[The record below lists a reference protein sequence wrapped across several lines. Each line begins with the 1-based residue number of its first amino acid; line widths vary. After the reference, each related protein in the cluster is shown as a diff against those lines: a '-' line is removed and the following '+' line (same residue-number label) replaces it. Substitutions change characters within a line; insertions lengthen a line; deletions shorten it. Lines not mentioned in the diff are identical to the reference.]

1 MVTQVHAIRTV
12 LNNSFVIAKSLQER
26 RGNLEIKFPISLKMS
41 KKKLEEIIRV
51 NHAGEY
57 GAQIIYDGQIKAL
70 KIKKD
75 YETLK
80 IVEHMKEQEVE
91 HFEFFDGEI
100 KKQKIRPTL
109 MSPFW
114 QVGGFALGFLTAII
128 DKKSAMA
135 CTTAVEEVIDEHYQE
150 QLEYLAKEKEGF
162 GDKEQ
167 KNISQ
172 LQEKITKFRDDEIEH
187 KNTAYENDASD
198 FIAFKPLSS
207 FIKTATKFAISVSK
221 KV

>member
-1 MVTQVHAIRTV
+1 
-12 LNNSFVIAKSLQER
+12 
-26 RGNLEIKFPISLKMS
+26 MS
-41 KKKLEEIIRV
+41 QKKLEEIIRV

-57 GAQIIYDGQIKAL
+57 GAQIIYSGQIQAL

-80 IVEHMKEQEVE
+80 IVEHMREQEIE
-91 HFEFFDGEI
+91 HFEFFDSEI
-100 KKQKIRPTL
+100 RKQKIRPTL
-109 MSPFW
+109 MSPIW

-128 DKKSAMA
+128 DKKSAMV

-150 QLEYLAKEKEGF
+150 QLEYLAKENF
-162 GDKEQ
+162 NQEQ
-167 KNISQ
+167 KNIEE
-172 LQEKITKFRDDEIEH
+172 LRMKIKKFRDDEIEH
-187 KNTAYENDASD
+187 KNTAYENDASE